1 MEQFRKKQRKNK
13 KILNILLIISAVY
26 MFLYIGAEPIL
37 AKQFGG
43 VITMISAYIAYAL
56 ILASLIMLF
65 IYTSKY
71 SKCDKYLEAIEN
83 ELSDAGYYFTSRT
96 EKTPEQYLDVMR
108 EDLVNHGFDIKS
120 NIEIDGFEFDL
131 RAVKGKEYIYIVCV
145 DDVDK
150 NDVIAYQESAIY
162 DVTATML
169 KRKGNAVVV
178 FISNKV
184 QESAVELSK
193 VITPI
198 DKKERMLFSNA
209 IVELDT
215 GRCYFLGNKPA
226 KSQQMI
232 ANYVMNCE
240 IPIKDKYI
248 GKEKLPYQHRLKEHM
263 NDFNLKDY
271 NNGTFSAH

>member
-71 SKCDKYLEAIEN
+71 SKCDKYLEAIEY

-169 KRKGNAVVV
+169 KRKGNTVVV

>member
-169 KRKGNAVVV
+169 KRKGNTVVV

>member
-169 KRKGNAVVV
+169 KRKGNTVVV

-263 NDFNLKDY
+263 NDFKLKDY

>member
-1 MEQFRKKQRKNK
+1 
-13 KILNILLIISAVY
+13 

-71 SKCDKYLEAIEN
+71 SKCDKYLEAIEY

-169 KRKGNAVVV
+169 KRKGNAVVI

>member
-83 ELSDAGYYFTSRT
+83 ELSDSGYYFTSRT

-169 KRKGNAVVV
+169 KRKGNTVVV

>member
-37 AKQFGG
+37 AKQFGS

-71 SKCDKYLEAIEN
+71 SKCDKYLEAIEY

>member
-71 SKCDKYLEAIEN
+71 SKCDKYLEAIEY

>member
-43 VITMISAYIAYAL
+43 VTTMISAYIAYAL

-71 SKCDKYLEAIEN
+71 SKCDKYLEAIEY

>member
-71 SKCDKYLEAIEN
+71 SKCDKYLEAIEY

-108 EDLVNHGFDIKS
+108 EDLVIHGFDIKS

>member
-71 SKCDKYLEAIEN
+71 SKCDKYLEAIEY

-108 EDLVNHGFDIKS
+108 EDLVNHCFDIKS

-184 QESAVELSK
+184 QESAFELSK

>member
-71 SKCDKYLEAIEN
+71 SKCDKYLEAIEY

-169 KRKGNAVVV
+169 KRKSNAVVV

>member
-71 SKCDKYLEAIEN
+71 SKCDKYLEAIEY

-169 KRKGNAVVV
+169 KRKGNAVVI

>member
-71 SKCDKYLEAIEN
+71 SKCDKYLEAIEY

-178 FISNKV
+178 FISNKL